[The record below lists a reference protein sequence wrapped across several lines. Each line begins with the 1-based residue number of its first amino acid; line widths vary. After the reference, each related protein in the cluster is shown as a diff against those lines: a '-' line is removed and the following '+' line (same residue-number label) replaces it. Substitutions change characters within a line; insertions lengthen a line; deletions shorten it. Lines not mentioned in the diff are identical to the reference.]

1 MDVSA
6 AALIAFLCCTA
17 LDVSLS
23 DAAGKSVCPAVA
35 WYHPFVA
42 LLAIA
47 VQQFFMPQKIAGL
60 KGK

>member
-1 MDVSA
+1 MGITRAFFHTINATHVSYM
-6 AALIAFLCCTA
+6 
-17 LDVSLS
+17 
-23 DAAGKSVCPAVA
+23 
-35 WYHPFVA
+35 YHPFVA